1 MDTKD
6 KQQERLK
13 EIEAAA
19 IVYANKMCKDRV
31 PDLYNISAHD
41 LIELSFIAG
50 AKDADTN
57 PRPGL
62 VEIDNVRA
70 IYNMWLEDDNDNSDF
85 IEYFYD
91 YCDKEGW
98 L

>member
-1 MDTKD
+1 MNTKD
-6 KQQERLK
+6 KRERLK
-13 EIEAAA
+13 EIRAAA

-41 LIELSFIAG
+41 LIELSFIVG
-50 AKDADTN
+50 AVFADDN
-57 PRPGL
+57 PRRDL

-70 IYNMWLEDDNDNSDF
+70 IHRMWLEDDNDNSDF

>member
-1 MDTKD
+1 MNTKD

-50 AKDADTN
+50 AKVADTN
-57 PRPGL
+57 PRRGL
-62 VEIDNVRA
+62 VEIDDVGD
-70 IYNMWLEDDNDNSDF
+70 IYMTWREEGDF
-85 IEYFYD
+85 VDFVD
-91 YCDKEGW
+91 YLKEECRKAGW
-98 L
+98 I